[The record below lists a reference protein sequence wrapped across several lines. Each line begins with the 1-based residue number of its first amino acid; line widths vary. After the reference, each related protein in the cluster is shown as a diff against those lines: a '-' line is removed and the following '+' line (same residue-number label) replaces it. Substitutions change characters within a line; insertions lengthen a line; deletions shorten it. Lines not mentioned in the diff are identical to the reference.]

1 MKALI
6 RPFLLLLL
14 LRAGPVCGQDNPAY
28 LKDLI
33 DEALKNNPE
42 IQAAEA
48 KASAASLRILPS
60 AALPDPVLST
70 GYQNGGFNG
79 YTYGK
84 SVDSWWTVSL
94 SQTFAYPGKL
104 PLQEEAATY
113 EARAEKASAELV
125 KHQVAGRVSEAYYDL
140 FLVNKDL
147 SLIQARKP
155 LLAKIEEATLARYSS
170 GVGSQWEVTM
180 AQAEK
185 YMLQEKEELARR
197 KKDSIEAML
206 NREIGRGTAV
216 SFGETP
222 EPTPT
227 PFSRSL
233 DDILEMSHSRSPELA
248 MQQSLIQASEKRAL
262 RSRKEAYP
270 DVTLMGS
277 YFSRGNGYD
286 DMWALT
292 ASVPLPLFYKRKQ
305 GAGIGEADLNLETAR
320 KDLDTARLRIESE
333 IRDNYAMIRAA
344 DRVLELYQ
352 KALIPKARQD
362 IDTAFAQY
370 SSGRIDAAAML
381 TRLKTPFDYEL
392 TQWQQFVEREKAIVR
407 IHVVT
412 GDLEDG
418 R

>member
-1 MKALI
+1 MKTPI
-6 RPFLLLLL
+6 GSVLLLLVFWTG
-14 LRAGPVCGQDNPAY
+14 AYSEDHPVY
-28 LKDLI
+28 LQDLI
-33 DEALKNNPE
+33 GEALRNNPE

-48 KASAASLRILPS
+48 RASAASLRVLPS
-60 AALPDPVLST
+60 ATLPDPILST

-104 PLQEEAATY
+104 PLQEEAAAY
-113 EARAEKASAELV
+113 EARAEKANAELM
-125 KHQVAGRVSEAYYDL
+125 KHQVAGRVSEGYYDL
-140 FLVNKDL
+140 FLANKEL
-147 SLIQARKP
+147 GLIQARKP
-155 LLAKIEEATLARYSS
+155 LLARIEEATLARYAS
-170 GVGSQWEVTM
+170 GVGSQWDVTM

-185 YMLQEKEELARR
+185 YMLLEKEEMTKR
-197 KKDSIEAML
+197 KKASIEAAL
-206 NREIGRGTAV
+206 NREIGRSTAV

-222 EPTPT
+222 DPAPT

-233 DDILEMSHSRSPELA
+233 DDLLEMSRSRSPELA

-320 KDLDTARLRIESE
+320 RDLEAARLRIESE
-333 IRDNYAMIRAA
+333 IRDNYAMVRAA

-352 KALIPKARQD
+352 KALIPKARLD

-381 TRLKTPFDYEL
+381 ARLKTPFDYEL
-392 TQWQQFVEREKAIVR
+392 TRWQQFTEREKAIAR
-407 IHVVT
+407 IHVVS